1 MAKPKAKTKTRAR
14 PKAKPRAKARAKAPS
29 SKLPRITLSSLRRP
43 PGSHRARI
51 RKGRGPGSGIGKT
64 AGRGGKGQTARTGG
78 QTRPGFEGG
87 QMPLIRRIPKRG
99 FTNPFK
105 QPAQVVNVRHLGK
118 LAEGVEVTPGTLFS
132 LYDLFAGGSFGRA
145 TVFALGI
152 MPYISASIVFQL
164 AAPVF
169 PIVEKMQRDE
179 EGRKKLTQWTR
190 YLTVV
195 LCLFQAYGYGLFTE
209 QIPGAVATPGFF
221 FRLTTVLTLTTGGVF
236 VMWLGEQITERG
248 IGNGASLLI
257 FFSIVERIWPETI
270 RTIDALQARSLG
282 VPTLL
287 AVLVV
292 MVLVVAGTV
301 AVTVAARRIP
311 IQIPRKV
318 MGRGRIREGQKTFI
332 PLRLN
337 TANVMPIIFAQ
348 SLIIVPGTIAAFS
361 GNQTLK
367 HLAEYFSVTSP
378 VYLITSALLIIFFA
392 YFYTS
397 IIFNPVDLAE
407 NLKKQGG
414 FIPGVKPGAATADYI
429 DDVLSRITFPGAIFL
444 TIVAMLPIVVS
455 NTFNMPFGFGGTA
468 LLIVVG
474 VALDTVTQVQ
484 QHLLLRHYD
493 GFMKEGRVKFRGR
506 QRYM

>member
-1 MAKPKAKTKTRAR
+1 
-14 PKAKPRAKARAKAPS
+14 
-29 SKLPRITLSSLRRP
+29 
-43 PGSHRARI
+43 
-51 RKGRGPGSGIGKT
+51 
-64 AGRGGKGQTARTGG
+64 
-78 QTRPGFEGG
+78 
-87 QMPLIRRIPKRG
+87 
-99 FTNPFK
+99 
-105 QPAQVVNVRHLGK
+105 
-118 LAEGVEVTPGTLFS
+118 
-132 LYDLFAGGSFGRA
+132 
-145 TVFALGI
+145 
-152 MPYISASIVFQL
+152 
-164 AAPVF
+164 
-169 PIVEKMQRDE
+169 
-179 EGRKKLTQWTR
+179 
-190 YLTVV
+190 
-195 LCLFQAYGYGLFTE
+195 
-209 QIPGAVATPGFF
+209 VANPGFF
-221 FRLTTVLTLTTGGVF
+221 FRMTTVLTLTTGGVF

-257 FFSIVERIWPETI
+257 FFSIVERIWPETLL
-270 RTIDALQARSLG
+270 TIEALRARSLTFPKLLI
-282 VPTLL
+282 VL
-287 AVLVV
+287 AVMALVV
-292 MVLVVAGTV
+292 MGTV

-361 GNQTLK
+361 GNATLK
-367 HLAEYFSVTSP
+367 HLAEYFTVTSP